1 MERSFGRQPKLRNGT
16 PRTGHGLASGLLSVS
31 RIAGLTT
38 AQTSAENTGGKAG
51 NESIDIKTGTF
62 PL

>member
-31 RIAGLTT
+31 RIAGLTA
-38 AQTSAENTGGKAG
+38 AQTTAENTGGEAG
-51 NESIDIKTGTF
+51 DGSTVI
-62 PL
+62 